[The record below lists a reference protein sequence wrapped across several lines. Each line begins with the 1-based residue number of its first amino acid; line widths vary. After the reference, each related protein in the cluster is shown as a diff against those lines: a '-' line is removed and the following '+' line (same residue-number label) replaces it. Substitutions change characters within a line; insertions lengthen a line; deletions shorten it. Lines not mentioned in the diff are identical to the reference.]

1 MSSQDKKRGDLVASS
16 RVKSWAIVLEWE
28 RPNGTWYTETKTD
41 IPNRV
46 SGQIDDYITELEDE
60 KKELVKRLKMVN
72 KCNQKFIVNPMH
84 GKVTRETFKEVVTG
98 HTSFHLKQFGVL

>member
-1 MSSQDKKRGDLVASS
+1 MSSQDKKRGDIVASS

-60 KKELVKRLKMVN
+60 KKE
-72 KCNQKFIVNPMH
+72 
-84 GKVTRETFKEVVTG
+84 
-98 HTSFHLKQFGVL
+98 

>member
-1 MSSQDKKRGDLVASS
+1 MSSQDKERGDNVASS
-16 RVKSWAIVLEWE
+16 RVNSWAIVLEWE

-60 KKELVKRLKMVN
+60 KKE
-72 KCNQKFIVNPMH
+72 
-84 GKVTRETFKEVVTG
+84 
-98 HTSFHLKQFGVL
+98 

>member
-1 MSSQDKKRGDLVASS
+1 MPKEKKRADNVGSC

-28 RPNGTWYTETKTD
+28 RPDGTWYTETKTE

-60 KKELVKRLKMVN
+60 KKE
-72 KCNQKFIVNPMH
+72 
-84 GKVTRETFKEVVTG
+84 
-98 HTSFHLKQFGVL
+98 

>member
-46 SGQIDDYITELEDE
+46 SGQIDDYFSELEDE
-60 KKELVKRLKMVN
+60 KKEGCSCSVGKE
-72 KCNQKFIVNPMH
+72 KFY
-84 GKVTRETFKEVVTG
+84 
-98 HTSFHLKQFGVL
+98 

>member
-1 MSSQDKKRGDLVASS
+1 MTVRGERTKDEATFVASP

-28 RPNGTWYTETKTD
+28 RPDGTWYTETKTD

-60 KKELVKRLKMVN
+60 KKE
-72 KCNQKFIVNPMH
+72 
-84 GKVTRETFKEVVTG
+84 
-98 HTSFHLKQFGVL
+98 

>member
-1 MSSQDKKRGDLVASS
+1 MSSQDKKRGDKVASS

-46 SGQIDDYITELEDE
+46 SGQLDDYITELEDE
-60 KKELVKRLKMVN
+60 KKE
-72 KCNQKFIVNPMH
+72 
-84 GKVTRETFKEVVTG
+84 
-98 HTSFHLKQFGVL
+98 

>member
-1 MSSQDKKRGDLVASS
+1 MSSQDKKRGDHVASS

-60 KKELVKRLKMVN
+60 KKE
-72 KCNQKFIVNPMH
+72 
-84 GKVTRETFKEVVTG
+84 
-98 HTSFHLKQFGVL
+98 

>member
-1 MSSQDKKRGDLVASS
+1 MPREKKRGDNVASP

-28 RPNGTWYTETKTD
+28 RPDGTWYTETKTD

-60 KKELVKRLKMVN
+60 KKE
-72 KCNQKFIVNPMH
+72 
-84 GKVTRETFKEVVTG
+84 
-98 HTSFHLKQFGVL
+98 

>member
-28 RPNGTWYTETKTD
+28 IPNGTWYTETKTD

-60 KKELVKRLKMVN
+60 KKE
-72 KCNQKFIVNPMH
+72 
-84 GKVTRETFKEVVTG
+84 
-98 HTSFHLKQFGVL
+98 

>member
-1 MSSQDKKRGDLVASS
+1 MSSQDKERGDNVASS

-28 RPNGTWYTETKTD
+28 RPDGTWYTETKTD

-60 KKELVKRLKMVN
+60 KKE
-72 KCNQKFIVNPMH
+72 
-84 GKVTRETFKEVVTG
+84 
-98 HTSFHLKQFGVL
+98 